1 MTTTIKIGR
10 LVRCAIV
17 KDLADRDVY
26 LVIVT
31 GTDLL
36 AYLPKRFAGREYR
49 QGEETVAAVF
59 MMGKG
64 KIFLSQRSPQY
75 FRRITEEALS
85 PIIRDGRVRVR
96 RAASVINGPFA
107 KVSVEGLGD
116 VDPLS
121 ASLPYLEGVKAYTTD
136 AITIVRYSTD
146 MEKYIVNSLV
156 PAPPDKVVEVV
167 YSRGLREAI
176 VRVDPRYCGFFVGKG
191 GTNVATAAKLL
202 NVRIMIK
209 SAGEEAGAKE
219 GGICADGR
227 N

>member
-1 MTTTIKIGR
+1 MMTTIRIGR

-17 KDLADRDVY
+17 KDLADRDAY
-26 LVIVT
+26 LVLVT

-49 QGEETVAAVF
+49 QGEEAVAAVF

-64 KIFLSQRSPQY
+64 RIFLSQRSPQY

-96 RAASVINGPFA
+96 RAASVVNGQFA
-107 KVSVEGLGD
+107 KVSVEGLGE
-116 VDPLS
+116 VDPLM
-121 ASLPYLEGVKAYTTD
+121 ASLPYLDRVKEYTPDT
-136 AITIVRYSTD
+136 ITIVRYSAD
-146 MEKYIVNSLV
+146 IEEYIVNSLV
-156 PAPPDKVVEVV
+156 PAPADKVVEVL
-167 YSRGLREAI
+167 YSRGAREAI

-191 GTNVATAAKLL
+191 GANVATAAKLL

-209 SAGEEAGAKE
+209 SAAEETGGKE
-219 GGICADGR
+219 GVCADGR

>member
-1 MTTTIKIGR
+1 
-10 LVRCAIV
+10 
-17 KDLADRDVY
+17 
-26 LVIVT
+26 
-31 GTDLL
+31 
-36 AYLPKRFAGREYR
+36 
-49 QGEETVAAVF
+49 
-59 MMGKG
+59 
-64 KIFLSQRSPQY
+64 
-75 FRRITEEALS
+75 
-85 PIIRDGRVRVR
+85 
-96 RAASVINGPFA
+96 
-107 KVSVEGLGD
+107 
-116 VDPLS
+116 
-121 ASLPYLEGVKAYTTD
+121 VKAYTADT
-136 AITIVRYSTD
+136 ITIVRYSTD

-227 N
+227 S